1 MNSHMKN
8 KFTCVLA
15 VMLCAGLPNVYA
27 ADYFVAMGGSDGNA
41 GTADAPFS
49 TLARGLSAANDA
61 IDNEG
66 EPTAT
71 VHLADG
77 TYDITDD
84 SAALLL
90 DHAVTILG
98 RPENPSGVVIRN
110 NSTVHRSIAVIHAN
124 AAVKGVTFD
133 RTDSSPLEIAG
144 WNAAGHINMSAG
156 LVEDC
161 IIRGGKLGTSSS
173 SSAQGANVFASG
185 GIIRRCR
192 ILDGRATVATGNT
205 DKYRKYVAVGNLYM
219 FGTSGSVPVV
229 ENCLISGGIATGS
242 VTTEAFGAKKAG
254 NVCIIGSGRLV
265 NCTIVEGGGSGVG
278 GVSVVYD
285 GTHTDCKVVNCVAYG
300 NDGCNYN
307 AKDWGKDDDACLS
320 YFVNCAVGTTA
331 PNADCIVVGASAFK
345 KHAEG
350 VYFLPETSPL
360 VDAGLSWDD
369 CAAIYGTL
377 SPTDLAGA
385 PRLKGEQLDVGCFEL
400 GELLD
405 LYVAPGGSDENVG
418 TEESP
423 FRSVAKGVAAADE
436 AWTGSNA
443 AHVNVWLS
451 DGAYDITDDEA
462 EISLANP
469 VSVIGCTNDPSKV
482 VVVNNSETHRAFS
495 VANASAEL
503 KGVTVAR
510 TDSTSTE
517 GKGLVYVNGAG
528 LVEDCVITNGLIG
541 SATTAGYYNGGN
553 VSMNNGGTLRRCKI
567 MDGRSINPAS
577 AVGQSATYY
586 SVGNLYVQTTVDAVL
601 VENCLISGGYAPN
614 MSSKNSRTGVI
625 TVHSAGNIFINADR
639 TKAVNLVNCTIVDG
653 SDGYVKGIF
662 AGGLT
667 YDAAKGN
674 VVNSVI
680 YGNGDNATQEFYGH
694 ADYFVNCAFSS
705 GAGYSGTQS
714 TVVDLSDASFKD
726 CGAGDWRPRNASSA
740 LCDGGT
746 TWEVYSTTYG
756 ASSTTDL
763 ALGRRNKG
771 GSLDIGCYEFVAS
784 GMIILLR

>member
-1 MNSHMKN
+1 MKN
-8 KFTCVLA
+8 KYTCVLA
-15 VMLCAGLPNVYA
+15 VMLCAVLPNVYA

-61 IDNEG
+61 IDNRG

-84 SAALLL
+84 SEPLLL

-98 RPENPSGVVIRN
+98 RPENPSAVVILN
-110 NSTVHRSIAVIHAN
+110 NSTVHRSITIKHDN

-133 RTDSSPLEIAG
+133 RTDSTPLVISAFNG
-144 WNAAGHINMSAG
+144 GGHVG
-156 LVEDC
+156 LNKGLMEDC
-161 IIRGGKLGTSSS
+161 IIRGMVLGNSSS
-173 SSAQGANVFASG
+173 TTAQGANVYATG

-192 ILDGRATVATGNT
+192 ILNGKATVKTGNT
-205 DKYRKYVAVGNLYM
+205 PAILKYVVIGNLYM
-219 FGTSGSVPVV
+219 FGGDGGERPVA

-242 VTTEAFGAKKAG
+242 SYNGIYGGYKAG
-254 NVCIIGSGRLV
+254 NVRIHGSGRLV
-265 NCTIVEGGGSGVG
+265 NCTIVGGGGSGAG
-278 GVSVVYD
+278 GVAIGYD
-285 GTHTDCKVVNCVAYG
+285 SKHTDCRVVNCVAFG
-300 NDGCNYN
+300 NSGGKHDYY
-307 AKDWGKDDDACLS
+307 DWGTDNDACKS
-320 YFVNCAVGTTA
+320 YFVNCAVATTA

-345 KHAEG
+345 KYAEG

-377 SPTDLAGA
+377 SPTDFAGA
-385 PRLKGEQLDVGCFEL
+385 PRLKGERLDIGCFEM

-405 LYVAPGGSDENVG
+405 LYVAPGGSDENAG

-443 AHVNVWLS
+443 THVNVWLS

-510 TDSTSTE
+510 TDSASTE

-541 SATTAGYYNGGN
+541 SATTAGNYNGGN

-586 SVGNLYVQTTVDAVL
+586 SVGNLYVQTVVDAVL
-601 VENCLISGGYAPN
+601 VENCLISGGHAPN
-614 MSSKNSRTGVI
+614 MSSRGNP
-625 TVHSAGNIFINADR
+625 HSAGNVFINANR
-639 TKAVNLVNCTIVDG
+639 TEAVNLVNCTIVG
-653 SDGYVKGIF
+653 GRDGYVKGIYF
-662 AGGLT
+662 GASSS
-667 YDAAKGN
+667 YDAALGN
-674 VVNSVI
+674 VVNSVV
-680 YGNGDNATQEFYGH
+680 YGNGDNATQEFFGH

-784 GMIILLR
+784 GLIIILR